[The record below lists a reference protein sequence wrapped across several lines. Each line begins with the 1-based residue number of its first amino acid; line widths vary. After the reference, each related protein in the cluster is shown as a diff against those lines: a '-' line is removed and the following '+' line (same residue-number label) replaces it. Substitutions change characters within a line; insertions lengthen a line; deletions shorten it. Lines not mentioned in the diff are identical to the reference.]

1 MAEQRVLN
9 PENHLHFALSL
20 ETTNTS
26 QIFQPDKVALEQ
38 NRKMNIQLN
47 LDLDAGLDQVNSAVP
62 AYIHFI
68 SSSASLGS

>member
-47 LDLDAGLDQVNSAVP
+47 LDLDAGLV
-62 AYIHFI
+62 
-68 SSSASLGS
+68 